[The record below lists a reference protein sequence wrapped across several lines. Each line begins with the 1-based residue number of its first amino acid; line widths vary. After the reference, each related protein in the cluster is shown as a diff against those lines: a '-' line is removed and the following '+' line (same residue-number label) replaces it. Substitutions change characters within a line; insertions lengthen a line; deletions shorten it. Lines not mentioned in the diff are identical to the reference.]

1 MSKESKVVSYEFL
14 EQQVQSMLSKVKE
27 LESGVVKGYDFNK
40 GVNYEEIFKSY
51 ATTGFQATH
60 LAQAIE
66 IVNSMI
72 SWRLSDEP
80 LNERDDEE
88 TSDPV
93 YRANKRC
100 TIYLG
105 YTSNMVSCGM
115 REIIRYLAQ
124 HKMIDCIVT
133 TAGGIEEDLMK
144 CMGTFHL
151 GEFNMNDIENRL
163 NGHCRI
169 GNILVAN
176 DNYIKL
182 ESFLLPLFAKMAKEQ
197 VKEGIKWTPSKVIR
211 RFGKEI
217 NNEESIYYW
226 AYKNDIPVFCPAITD
241 GGIGDVLFT
250 NSYKNDLVIDVIE
263 DIKELAKI
271 AIRSPKTG
279 AIIMGGGIPKHHI
292 LNSNIWKNGLDYAVY
307 MNTGLYEDGSD
318 SGAKAS
324 EGYTWAKLRIDA
336 KYAKIFTEATLVFP
350 ILVAETFAK
359 REKEAKKV

>member
-1 MSKESKVVSYEFL
+1 MSKESKVVSYEYL

-27 LESGVVKGYDFNK
+27 LETSVVKGYDFNK

-80 LNERDDEE
+80 INERDDEE
-88 TSDPV
+88 TKDPT
-93 YRANKRC
+93 YRANKKC

-169 GNILVAN
+169 GNILVKN
-176 DNYIKL
+176 DTYIKL

-197 VKEGIKWTPSKVIR
+197 ESEGIKWTPRKVIN

-250 NSYKNDLVIDVIE
+250 NAYKNDLVIDVIE

-324 EGYTWAKLRIDA
+324 EGYTWAKLRVEA

-359 REKEAKKV
+359 REK